1 MMKKIAIGVGAI
13 IAGILLFALTRP
25 DSFAVQRTAQ
35 INASPDQILPLIADF
50 HRWAEW
56 SPWEKLDPNMKRTYS
71 GAESGQGAKYAW
83 EGNNKVGAGSMEIVD
98 LSSAAP
104 MRVGMALH
112 FIKPFE
118 AHNKAEFTLM
128 PVVGGT
134 QVTWSMS
141 GKNSYPSK
149 VMSILINMDKMIGK
163 SFDEGL
169 ANLKAVI
176 EKGTSNVG

>member
-1 MMKKIAIGVGAI
+1 MIKKILIGLGAVI
-13 IAGILLFALTRP
+13 VGILLFALTRP
-25 DSFAVQRTAQ
+25 DTFAVQRTAQ

-50 HRWAEW
+50 HRWTEW

-71 GAESGQGAKYAW
+71 GPESGQGSKYTW
-83 EGNNKVGAGSMEIVD
+83 EGDHKVGSGSMEIVE
-98 LSSAAP
+98 LSSTTP
-104 MRVGMALH
+104 MRVGMALL
-112 FIKPFE
+112 FLKPFK
-118 AHNKAEFTLM
+118 ASNKAEFTLM

-149 VMSILINMDKMIGK
+149 VMCIFMNMDKMIGK
-163 SFDEGL
+163 SFEEGL
-169 ANLKAVI
+169 ANLKAVV